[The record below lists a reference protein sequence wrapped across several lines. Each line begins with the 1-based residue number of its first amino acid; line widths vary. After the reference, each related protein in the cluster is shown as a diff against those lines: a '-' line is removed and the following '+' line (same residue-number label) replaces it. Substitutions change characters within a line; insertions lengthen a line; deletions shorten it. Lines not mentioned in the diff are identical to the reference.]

1 MSTLDLIHSSND
13 SGIESAEASTAYPKT
28 GLPNTHYTDLSTWQ
42 KERDHVVAKTWA
54 GLGFGADIQEAGC
67 VYPVNFMGLPLLM
80 VRDTEGVARVFH
92 NVCSHRGMTL
102 VAEKGSAGMVIR
114 CPYHRW
120 GYGLSG
126 ELKATPNIGGMG
138 VHSIEGF
145 DCSEHGLKEVRSE
158 ELMGI
163 VFINLSGEAPALS
176 EHLDPILTR
185 WEALAGKDFTNR
197 LVSDTG
203 PYGSMELSVE
213 SNYKLAIENYCE
225 SYHLPFVHPDLN
237 TYSPLDE
244 HYNLIVDPISAGQG
258 THVYDLTRG
267 ASTPL
272 PVFANWDDS
281 RVKTAE
287 YLSLY
292 PNVLLGIQA
301 DHFFA
306 ILLMPES
313 PETTTE
319 RLQFL
324 YSSEEALTD
333 VYAERRQSLHE
344 AWNLVFSEDVSVV
357 EGMQRG
363 RASPGFT
370 GGVFSPLMD
379 IPTAHFHGWFAD
391 RYSVSQA

>member
-13 SGIESAEASTAYPKT
+13 GGSESTEASAVYPKT
-28 GLPNTHYTDLSTWQ
+28 GLPNTHYTDHGTWQ
-42 KERDHVVAKTWA
+42 QERDRVVAKTWA

-67 VYPVNFMGLPLLM
+67 VFPVNFMGLPLLM

-185 WEALAGKDFTNR
+185 WGALAGKDFTNR

-244 HYNLIVDPISAGQG
+244 HYNLIVDPISSGQG

-272 PVFANWDDS
+272 PIFANWDKS

-301 DHFFA
+301 DHFFG

-313 PETTTE
+313 PETTIE

-333 VYAERRQSLHE
+333 AYAERRQSLHE

-379 IPTAHFHGWFAD
+379 IPTAHFHGWFAKK
-391 RYSVSQA
+391 YIA

>member
-1 MSTLDLIHSSND
+1 
-13 SGIESAEASTAYPKT
+13 
-28 GLPNTHYTDLSTWQ
+28 
-42 KERDHVVAKTWA
+42 
-54 GLGFGADIQEAGC
+54 
-67 VYPVNFMGLPLLM
+67 
-80 VRDTEGVARVFH
+80 
-92 NVCSHRGMTL
+92 
-102 VAEKGSAGMVIR
+102 
-114 CPYHRW
+114 
-120 GYGLSG
+120 
-126 ELKATPNIGGMG
+126 
-138 VHSIEGF
+138 
-145 DCSEHGLKEVRSE
+145 
-158 ELMGI
+158 
-163 VFINLSGEAPALS
+163 
-176 EHLDPILTR
+176 
-185 WEALAGKDFTNR
+185 
-197 LVSDTG
+197 
-203 PYGSMELSVE
+203 MELSVE

-244 HYNLIVDPISAGQG
+244 HYNLIVDPISSGQG

-272 PVFANWDDS
+272 PVFANWDQS

-333 VYAERRQSLHE
+333 AYAERRQSLHE

-379 IPTAHFHGWFAD
+379 IPTAHFHGWFAE
-391 RYSVSQA
+391 RFANN

>member
-1 MSTLDLIHSSND
+1 
-13 SGIESAEASTAYPKT
+13 
-28 GLPNTHYTDLSTWQ
+28 
-42 KERDHVVAKTWA
+42 
-54 GLGFGADIQEAGC
+54 
-67 VYPVNFMGLPLLM
+67 
-80 VRDTEGVARVFH
+80 
-92 NVCSHRGMTL
+92 
-102 VAEKGSAGMVIR
+102 
-114 CPYHRW
+114 
-120 GYGLSG
+120 
-126 ELKATPNIGGMG
+126 
-138 VHSIEGF
+138 
-145 DCSEHGLKEVRSE
+145 
-158 ELMGI
+158 
-163 VFINLSGEAPALS
+163 
-176 EHLDPILTR
+176 
-185 WEALAGKDFTNR
+185 
-197 LVSDTG
+197 
-203 PYGSMELSVE
+203 MELSVE

-244 HYNLIVDPISAGQG
+244 HYNLIVDPISSGQG

-272 PVFANWDDS
+272 PVFANWDES

-324 YSSEEALTD
+324 YSEPPNADKVFTGVES
-333 VYAERRQSLHE
+333 
-344 AWNLVFSEDVSVV
+344 FSEDVSVV

-363 RASPGFT
+363 RASNSRCHPLWIFQ
-370 GGVFSPLMD
+370 SPL
-379 IPTAHFHGWFAD
+379 GFANM
-391 RYSVSQA
+391 AT